1 LERVEFAQNGI
12 QFEDFPD
19 LFASFKENPNLRI
32 INLDDNIIKSS
43 IKVLIEAL
51 PALKRLQT
59 LKLNDCILGGK
70 NSLKL
75 FEALKDH
82 EEIKVIECNYNEI
95 EDAGIQEKIFELIL
109 SSKGKLKSLKKLS
122 LKGNQID
129 KDLYNKFNNKISE
142 NIEEFLVYSDE
153 ELEAELYDETEE
165 DELGNIRKMK
175 EMNIK

>member
-1 LERVEFAQNGI
+1 MERVELAQNGI
-12 QFEDFPD
+12 HAEGFPD
-19 LFASFKENPNLRI
+19 LFSSFKENPNLRI

-59 LKLNDCILGGK
+59 LKLNDCILGEK

-82 EEIKVIECNYNEI
+82 KEIKVIECNYNDI
-95 EDAGIQEKIFELIL
+95 EDAGIQEKIFDLIL
-109 SSKGKLKSLKKLS
+109 SSNGKLKNLKKLS

-129 KDLYNKFNNKISE
+129 KDLYKKFNKTISE
-142 NIEEFLVYSDE
+142 NIEEFVVYSDE

-165 DELGNIRKMK
+165 DEFGINRKMK
-175 EMNIK
+175 AMNIK